1 MPKVKGMT
9 KFNGFG
15 HLGILCLG
23 VSLLSLS
30 ACTTVPVP
38 QQRQQGPV
46 VQRQPQQPIARP
58 NPIGTQAPQGTQGA
72 NENITGPVAIPQAQQ
87 KEPEPAEVRQ
97 QPTFETKNYFNNR
110 DGLTLPHMKGRDTKR
125 LAILLPFSAKSSRLR
140 EEAASMLQ
148 AAELAVFNREGTDV
162 LLMALDTRGTSDGAR
177 SATRSA
183 VTSGAD
189 VILGPILAGSVKASS
204 QEAQRS
210 GTPLVAFS
218 TDQSV
223 AGRGTYLLSFPPEAE
238 VKRIVDFAAAS
249 GATRFAFLGS
259 EGAYGRR
266 VKGAYETAVASN
278 GAQITAS
285 ESYNGKDISVMQEPA
300 RKLAEFHRQS
310 EDAAKAAKE
319 AAKLNGGLPL
329 EPTPLAFEAIILPE
343 GGTALR
349 SLAPLLPYY
358 DVDPADVQFLGTG
371 LWKNDETVREPALNG
386 GIFAGPDQNAQRA
399 FQDNYD
405 KAYGEAPS
413 RLASLAYDA
422 VSVGAYI
429 ADGDPRGRLAR
440 AEDNNGFYGADGL
453 VRFNP
458 DGTPDRGLAVY
469 QIKNGRFV
477 IIDPAP
483 TRTLG
488 PT

>member
-1 MPKVKGMT
+1 MPKVKGMA

-15 HLGILCLG
+15 HIGILVLG

-30 ACTTVPVP
+30 ACTTVPLP
-38 QQRQQGPV
+38 QQGPGPV
-46 VQRQPQQPIARP
+46 VQRAPQTPIARP
-58 NPIGTQAPQGTQGA
+58 NPTNTNTQNTNTKETDAAPKDPTPPKEEQAP
-72 NENITGPVAIPQAQQ
+72 E
-87 KEPEPAEVRQ
+87 EVLQ

-125 LAILLPFSAKSSRLR
+125 LALLLPFSAKSSRLR

-148 AAELAVFNREGTDV
+148 AAELAVFNRDEADIV
-162 LLMALDTRGTSDGAR
+162 LMALDTRGTSDGAR

-183 VTSGAD
+183 VKSGAD

-204 QEAQRS
+204 REAQRS
-210 GTPLVAFS
+210 KTPLIAFS
-218 TDQSV
+218 TDQTV

-238 VKRIVDFAAAS
+238 VKRIVDFATTT
-249 GATRFAFLGS
+249 GATRFAFLGPDS
-259 EGAYGRR
+259 AYGRR
-266 VKGAYETAVASN
+266 VKGAYESAIANNGGEVTAAE
-278 GAQITAS
+278 T
-285 ESYNGKDISVMQEPA
+285 YKGKDISVMQGPA
-300 RKLAEFHRQS
+300 RRLADFHHKG
-310 EDAAKAAKE
+310 EEEAKASE
-319 AAKLNGGLPL
+319 EQIPMSY
-329 EPTPLAFEAIILPE
+329 EAIILPE

-349 SLAPLLPYY
+349 SLVPLLPYY

-386 GIFAGPDQNAQRA
+386 GIFAGPDQEAQRA
-399 FQDNYD
+399 FQDDYD
-405 KAYGEAPS
+405 RSYGEDPS

-422 VSVGAYI
+422 VAVGAYV
-429 ADGDPRGRLAR
+429 ADGDPRGRRAR
-440 AEDNNGFYGADGL
+440 AEDINGFYGADGL

-483 TRTLG
+483 TRVQG
-488 PT
+488 PS

>member
-1 MPKVKGMT
+1 MPKVKGMA
-9 KFNGFG
+9 KINGFG
-15 HLGILCLG
+15 HIGILCLG

-30 ACTTVPVP
+30 ACTTVPLP
-38 QQRQQGPV
+38 QQGPGPV

-58 NPIGTQAPQGTQGA
+58 NPVGNQTPET
-72 NENITGPVAIPQAQQ
+72 VQ
-87 KEPEPAEVRQ
+87 KEAEITERPVEPPKTEEKEVEEVRQ
-97 QPTFETKNYFNNR
+97 QPSFETKDYFNNR
-110 DGLTLPHMKGRDTKR
+110 DGLTPPHMQGRDTKR
-125 LAILLPFSAKSSRLR
+125 LALLLPFSAKSSRLR

-148 AAELAVFNREGTDV
+148 AAELSVFNRDDADI
-162 LLMALDTRGTSDGAR
+162 LLMALDTRGTPDGAR

-183 VTSGAD
+183 VKSGAD
-189 VILGPILAGSVKASS
+189 VILGPILAGSVRASS
-204 QEAQRS
+204 REAQRS
-210 GTPLVAFS
+210 NTPLVAFS

-259 EGAYGRR
+259 QSAYGRR
-266 VKGAYETAVASN
+266 VKGAYEAAVAGN
-278 GAQITAS
+278 GAEITAS
-285 ESYNGKDISVMQEPA
+285 ESYDGKDISVMQEPA
-300 RKLAEFHRQS
+300 RRLAEFHHQG
-310 EDAAKAAKE
+310 EDAAKAA
-319 AAKLNGGLPL
+319 AKIDGQEIP
-329 EPTPLAFEAIILPE
+329 PMSYEAIILPE

-386 GIFAGPDQNAQRA
+386 GIFAGPDENAGRA
-399 FQDNYD
+399 FKDNYD
-405 KAYGEAPS
+405 RSYGEDPS

-422 VSVGAYI
+422 VSVGAFI
-429 ADGDPRGRLAR
+429 ADGDPRGRIAR
-440 AEDNNGFYGADGL
+440 AEDSNGFYGVDGL
-453 VRFNP
+453 VRFNSN
-458 DGTPDRGLAVY
+458 GTPDRGLAVY

-488 PT
+488 PS

>member
-1 MPKVKGMT
+1 MPKVKGMA
-9 KFNGFG
+9 KINGFG
-15 HLGILCLG
+15 HIGILCLG
-23 VSLLSLS
+23 VSLMSLS
-30 ACTTVPVP
+30 ACTTVPLP
-38 QQRQQGPV
+38 QQGPGPV

-58 NPIGTQAPQGTQGA
+58 DPVEIGTQETVQKEAETQ
-72 NENITGPVAIPQAQQ
+72 EGPVQPPKTEE
-87 KEPEPAEVRQ
+87 KEVEEVLT
-97 QPTFETKNYFNNR
+97 QPTFETKDYFNNR
-110 DGLTLPHMKGRDTKR
+110 EGLTPPHMQGRDTKR
-125 LAILLPFSAKSSRLR
+125 LALLLPFSAKSSRLR
-140 EEAASMLQ
+140 EESASMLQ
-148 AAELAVFNREGTDV
+148 AAEMAVFNRDGADI
-162 LLMALDTRGTSDGAR
+162 LLMALDTQGTSDGAR

-183 VTSGAD
+183 IKSGAD

-204 QEAQRS
+204 REAQRS
-210 GTPLVAFS
+210 NTPLVAFS

-259 EGAYGRR
+259 ESAYGRR
-266 VKGAYETAVASN
+266 VKTSYETAVAGN

-285 ESYNGKDISVMQEPA
+285 ETYNGKDISVMQEPA
-300 RKLAEFHRQS
+300 RRLAAFHQQG
-310 EDAAKAAKE
+310 EDAAKAA
-319 AAKLNGGLPL
+319 AKIDGQEIP
-329 EPTPLAFEAIILPE
+329 PMSYEAIILPE

-386 GIFAGPDQNAQRA
+386 GIFAGPDENAARA
-399 FQDNYD
+399 FKDEYD
-405 KAYGEAPS
+405 RAYGEDPS

-440 AEDNNGFYGADGL
+440 AEDSNGFYGADGL

-488 PT
+488 PS

>member
-9 KFNGFG
+9 KFKGFG
-15 HLGILCLG
+15 HLGFLILG
-23 VSLLSLS
+23 VSALSLS

-38 QQRQQGPV
+38 QQGPGPV
-46 VQRQPQQPIARP
+46 VQRQPQQPVAQP
-58 NPIGTQAPQGTQGA
+58 NPAGTQAS
-72 NENITGPVAIPQAQQ
+72 ETGKKEAETSKDPAKTPETSD
-87 KEPEPAEVRQ
+87 KEPEEVQ
-97 QPTFETKNYFNNR
+97 PQPTFETKDYFNNR
-110 DGLTLPHMKGRDTKR
+110 DGLTPPHMSGRDTKR
-125 LAILLPFSAKSSRLR
+125 LALLLPFSAKSSRLR

-148 AAELAVFNREGTDV
+148 AAELAVFNRDDADI
-162 LLMALDTRGTSDGAR
+162 LLMALDTRGTPDGSR

-183 VTSGAD
+183 IKSGAD

-204 QEAQRS
+204 REAQRS
-210 GTPLVAFS
+210 STPLVAFS
-218 TDQSV
+218 TDQTV
-223 AGRGTYLLSFPPEAE
+223 AGGGTYLLSFPPEAE
-238 VKRIVDFAAAS
+238 VKRIVDYAAAS

-259 EGAYGRR
+259 QSAYGRR
-266 VKGAYETAVASN
+266 VKGAYDAAVAVN

-285 ESYNGKDISVMQEPA
+285 ETYDGKDISVMQEPA
-300 RKLAEFHRQS
+300 RRLAEFHRQG
-310 EDAAKAAKE
+310 EDAAKAATK
-319 AAKLNGGLPL
+319 ANAL
-329 EPTPLAFEAIILPE
+329 EIPPMSYEAIMLPE

-371 LWKNDETVREPALNG
+371 LWKNDDTVREPALNG
-386 GIFAGPDQNAQRA
+386 GIFAGPDQNAQQT
-399 FQDNYD
+399 FKDNYD
-405 KAYGEAPS
+405 RSYGEDPS

-422 VSVGAYI
+422 VSVGAFI
-429 ADGDPRGRLAR
+429 ADGDPRGRRAR
-440 AEDNNGFYGADGL
+440 AEDSNGFYGADGL

-488 PT
+488 PS

>member
-1 MPKVKGMT
+1 MAHKNYMT
-9 KFNGFG
+9 KFRGFG
-15 HLGILCLG
+15 HYGIAILG
-23 VSLLSLS
+23 VSMLALS
-30 ACTTVPVP
+30 ACTTTPLP
-38 QQRQQGPV
+38 QQRPGPV
-46 VQRQPQQPIARP
+46 VQRPPQQQAPRP
-58 NPIGTQAPQGTQGA
+58 DPVQTRAPETETKNTQAPQG
-72 NENITGPVAIPQAQQ
+72 PVQAPQPQESQ
-87 KEPEPAEVRQ
+87 EVRQ
-97 QPTFETKNYFNNR
+97 QPTFETENYFNNR
-110 DGLTLPHMKGRDTKR
+110 EGLTPPHMNGRDTKR
-125 LAILLPFSAKSSRLR
+125 LAILLPFSAKSTRLR

-148 AAELAVFNREGTDV
+148 AAELAVFNREEPDV
-162 LLMALDTRGTSDGAR
+162 LLMALDTRGTSDGAS

-183 VTSGAD
+183 ITSGAD
-189 VILGPILAGSVKASS
+189 VILGPILAGSVRSS
-204 QEAQRS
+204 SRVAQRS

-218 TDQSV
+218 TDQTV

-259 EGAYGRR
+259 ENAYGRR
-266 VKGAYETAVASN
+266 VKGAYENAVARN
-278 GAQITAS
+278 GSQITAS
-285 ESYNGKDISVMQEPA
+285 ETYNGKDISVMQEPA
-300 RKLAEFHRQS
+300 RRLAEFHR
-310 EDAAKAAKE
+310 EGEEAAKE
-319 AAKLNGGLPL
+319 NGGL
-329 EPTPLAFEAIILPE
+329 TPMAFEAIILPE

-386 GIFAGPDQNAQRA
+386 GIFAGPDQITKNA
-399 FQDNYD
+399 FNDNYD
-405 KAYGEAPS
+405 RAYGEDPS

-429 ADGDPRGRLAR
+429 ADGDPRGRRAR
-440 AEDNNGFYGADGL
+440 AEDGNGFFGVDGL

-477 IIDPAP
+477 VIDPAP
-483 TRTLG
+483 TRALG